1 MEAYL
6 GLRDSWLLEDDA
18 LLDSIEALQAQADG
32 AFYPTGR
39 GPESCASIAC
49 TDLLGYLVPPSEAEA
64 FERLF
69 LTHEDEQIA
78 KLYAKRFAYARWRDG
93 AEGKPEVGFLPAP
106 TLKETPLP
114 GSAGKKATWARFWSW
129 GPAAEHHFDMHCDLV
144 TGRCS
149 AEIVSEK
156 GTLPAVHFRV
166 AAAKLAQYATIGE
179 GVRYGEG
186 KKDPWM
192 IYDGP
197 YWDYILGTDDAVLLR
212 GTRRATVEKGAE
224 PVLSLLHSIKR
235 SGRNEMRRLWG
246 FAI

>member
-1 MEAYL
+1 MGAYL
-6 GLRDSWLLEDDA
+6 GLRDSWLIEDDT

-32 AFYPTGR
+32 TFYPTGH

-49 TDLLGYLVPPSEAEA
+49 RDLWGYLIPPTEMEA

-69 LTHEDEQIA
+69 LAHEDEQIA

-93 AEGKPEVGFLPAP
+93 AGGEPEVGFLPAP
-106 TLKETPLP
+106 VLKEAPLP

-129 GPAAEHHFDMHCDLV
+129 GPAAEHHFDMRCNLV

-156 GTLPAVHFRV
+156 KELPAARFRV
-166 AAAKLAQYATIGE
+166 AAAKLAPYVTIGE
-179 GVRYGEG
+179 GVRYGEE
-186 KKDPWM
+186 KKNPWL

-197 YWDYILGTDDAVLLR
+197 YWNYILGTGDAVLLR
-212 GTRRATVEKGAE
+212 GTRMATVEKGTE
-224 PVLSLLHSIKR
+224 PILSLFHSIKR
-235 SGRNEMRRLWG
+235 SGRHEMLRLWG

>member
-1 MEAYL
+1 M
-6 GLRDSWLLEDDA
+6 
-18 LLDSIEALQAQADG
+18 QAV
-32 AFYPTGR
+32 
-39 GPESCASIAC
+39 SCS
-49 TDLLGYLVPPSEAEA
+49 YVS
-64 FERLF
+64 
-69 LTHEDEQIA
+69 
-78 KLYAKRFAYARWRDG
+78 KLYAKRFVYARWRDS
-93 AEGKPEVGFLPAP
+93 AEVKLEVGLLPAP

-114 GSAGKKATWARFWSW
+114 GSVGKKATWAHFWSW
-129 GPAAEHHFDMHCDLV
+129 SPAVEYHFDMRCNLV

-149 AEIVSEK
+149 AEIVSGNEA
-156 GTLPAVHFRV
+156 LPAARFRV

-186 KKDPWM
+186 KKDPWL

-197 YWDYILGTDDAVLLR
+197 YWDYILGTGVAVLLR
-212 GTRRATVEKGAE
+212 GTRRATIEKGAD

>member
-1 MEAYL
+1 MSAYL
-6 GLRDSWLLEDDA
+6 GLRDDWFLEDDA

-32 AFYPTGR
+32 TFYPTGR
-39 GPESCASIAC
+39 GSESCAGIAC
-49 TDLLGYLVPPSEAEA
+49 TDLWGYLVPPSEAEA

-69 LTHEDEQIA
+69 LALEDERIS
-78 KLYAKRFAYARWRDG
+78 KLYARRFTYARWRDG
-93 AEGKPEVGFLPAP
+93 VEGKPEVDFFPAP
-106 TLKETPLP
+106 VLKETPLP
-114 GSAGKKATWARFWSW
+114 GSVGKKATWARFWSW
-129 GPAAEHHFDMHCDLV
+129 GPAAERHFDMHCNLV
-144 TGRCS
+144 AGRCS
-149 AEIVSEK
+149 AEITSEK
-156 GTLPAVHFRV
+156 GMLPTARFRV

-212 GTRRATVEKGAE
+212 GTRRATIEKGAE

-235 SGRNEMRRLWG
+235 SGRREMLRLWG